1 MKNLGFPELKFL
13 AQAKNIMR
21 CKLVGSRGKNFEHY
35 RVGQKNKLSVTY
47 KMQLGTETYD
57 TSKLFAPK
65 NSCNCVS
72 NKLKQLR
79 KHFPYFYVLLGK
91 P

>member
-1 MKNLGFPELKFL
+1 MKFL
-13 AQAKNIMR
+13 AQTKTIML
-21 CKLVGSRGKNFEHY
+21 CKLVGSHGKNFEQY

-65 NSCNCVS
+65 NSCNYVS

-79 KHFPYFYVLLGK
+79 KHFPYFYVF
-91 P
+91 PTEP